1 MLSERVKAGNGLSA
15 LCATHVDSK
24 SKELIRT
31 DLMWDMSAKRKVRA
45 SPVAYSPCVIRLV
58 YADMYW

>member
-1 MLSERVKAGNGLSA
+1 MLKTHMLSERVKAGNGLSA

-31 DLMWDMSAKRKVRA
+31 DLRENM
-45 SPVAYSPCVIRLV
+45 
-58 YADMYW
+58 